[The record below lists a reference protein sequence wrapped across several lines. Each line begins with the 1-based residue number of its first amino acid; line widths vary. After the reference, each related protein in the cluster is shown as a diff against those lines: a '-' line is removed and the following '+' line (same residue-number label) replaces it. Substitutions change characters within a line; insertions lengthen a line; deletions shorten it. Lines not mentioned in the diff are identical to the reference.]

1 MNKGAAVLFVIFTLL
16 FITLASR
23 FITIQIT
30 GEAEGRV
37 LASYA
42 DQKYTKER
50 ILDATRGSILDRN
63 GELLAFNTVSYRLVA
78 VISPKATPENFP
90 PVPTM
95 SWIRKKRR
103 KF

>member
-50 ILDATRGSILDRN
+50 TTGCYTGFHFRPEWGITRFQHG
-63 GELLAFNTVSYRLVA
+63 
-78 VISPKATPENFP
+78 
-90 PVPTM
+90 
-95 SWIRKKRR
+95 
-103 KF
+103 